1 MMKVYFSSLVIF
13 STPQGSLLDC
23 LLLFLLQL
31 YCWNLPECFRFF
43 IFGGVR
49 GKWILLLSNSILKF
63 VSNFWVG
70 PTYSQTLWNICEK
83 SSFCMTFGCELET
96 WLWGTKCS
104 SDVQLGGWISSHQWG
119 DCLQLYSIIQ
129 QLQKTT
135 EDAWPSRFF
144 PTGSLYIMVSLNLQ
158 HVSMIMNF
166 FEAFHWCSL
175 AVWSLQI
182 WWILF
187 VLSLRDKC
195 FLTSSNHII
204 HWNLRSSISM
214 KQLCTS
220 IM

>member
-83 SSFCMTFGCELET
+83 SSFCMTFGWVRYLTLRHQMFIWCA
-96 WLWGTKCS
+96 
-104 SDVQLGGWISSHQWG
+104 VGW
-119 DCLQLYSIIQ
+119 
-129 QLQKTT
+129 
-135 EDAWPSRFF
+135 
-144 PTGSLYIMVSLNLQ
+144 
-158 HVSMIMNF
+158 MNF
-166 FEAFHWCSL
+166 ITPVGGLFATIFYYSTAAEDYWRCL
-175 AVWSLQI
+175 TKQI
-182 WWILF
+182 FPYWFI
-187 VLSLRDKC
+187 VHNGEPQ
-195 FLTSSNHII
+195 SSACINDHEFF
-204 HWNLRSSISM
+204 WSISLVQFGSVKSADM
-214 KQLCTS
+214 VDPFCTKLKG
-220 IM
+220 